1 MKEILELVNSDN
13 KEMSAVAIMLVDL
26 EKDFTSGSVS
36 KDEYI
41 EILKD
46 LENTHSVNQ
55 GGASIELKGTLLKGI
70 SALLKLA

>member
-46 LENTHSVNQ
+46 LENTHSVKQ